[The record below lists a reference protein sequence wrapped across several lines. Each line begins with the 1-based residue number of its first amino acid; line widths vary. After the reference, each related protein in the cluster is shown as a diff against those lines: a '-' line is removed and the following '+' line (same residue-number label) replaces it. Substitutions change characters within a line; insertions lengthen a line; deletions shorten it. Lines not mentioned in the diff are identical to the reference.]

1 MRKVI
6 VSSKFT
12 GMNLIKTYLHSE
24 IELIVDDSCDFLLMQ
39 TRSSLLQEV
48 MERLTL
54 IEMYMTGILSYQS
67 L

>member
-24 IELIVDDSCDFLLMQ
+24 IELIVDDSCDFF
-39 TRSSLLQEV
+39 
-48 MERLTL
+48 
-54 IEMYMTGILSYQS
+54 Y
-67 L
+67 